1 MRRALKYALRALLA
15 LALIAGGL
23 AIWKREEIT
32 RLIAVNSLFSAEK
45 IVHNFSHM
53 DTLFRSR
60 ALAHGTGPV
69 SELPAGA
76 PMTLPAG
83 ADDWITQ
90 RAVTALVVAKDD
102 RIVHESY
109 YLGTGPQDL
118 RISWSVAK
126 SFLSALF
133 GTVVAEGRISSL
145 DAMLVD
151 YAPSLKGTAYDGVTI
166 RQLLNMAS
174 GVQFNEDY
182 LDFYSDINRMGRV
195 LALGGSMDG
204 FAASLKTREAPPGSR
219 FHYVSIDTH
228 VLGMVIAGATG
239 RDPADLLS
247 ERIITP
253 LGLEAGPYYIT
264 DGDGTAFVLG
274 GLNLTSRDY
283 LRFGLMVL
291 HDGAWN
297 GRQIV
302 PADWLRASV
311 VATAPAGAAY
321 GYQWWLP
328 AASQGEVFAR
338 GIYGQYIYINQPLGV
353 VIALNSADR
362 NFEDAGVDDEIIAM
376 FRAIAEGL

>member
-1 MRRALKYALRALLA
+1 MRRALKFALRALLV

-53 DTLFRSR
+53 DTLFRPR

-83 ADDWITQ
+83 ADDWITR

-133 GTVVAEGRISSL
+133 GTVVAEGKISSL

-204 FAASLKTREAPPGSR
+204 FAASLKTREAQPGSR

-274 GLNLTSRDY
+274 GLNLTTRDY

-321 GYQWWLP
+321 GYQWWIP
-328 AASQGEVFAR
+328 ADSQGEVFAR